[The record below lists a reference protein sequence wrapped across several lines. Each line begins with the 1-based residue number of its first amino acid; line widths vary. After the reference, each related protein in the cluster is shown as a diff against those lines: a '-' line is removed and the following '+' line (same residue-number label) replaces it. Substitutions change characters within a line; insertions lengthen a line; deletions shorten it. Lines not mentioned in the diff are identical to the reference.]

1 MKPEENTF
9 NPDPT
14 RNQVP
19 VPPPSSHLVLAIL
32 TTIFCCLPL
41 GIVSIVY
48 ASKVDSLYSVG
59 DIAGATYNSLQAR
72 KWAYWG
78 IGISLVGIVLYF
90 LFAVCLGM
98 ANSLL

>member
-9 NPDPT
+9 NPDPSRT
-14 RNQVP
+14 QVP
-19 VPPPSSHLVLAIL
+19 VSPPSSHLVLAIL

-48 ASKVDSLYSVG
+48 ASRVDSLYSVG

-78 IGISLVGIVLYF
+78 IGLALVGAVLYF
-90 LFAVCLGM
+90 LFVVCLGM
-98 ANSLL
+98 AASLL

>member
-14 RNQVP
+14 RTQGP
-19 VPPPSSHLVLAIL
+19 VPPPSSHLALAIL
-32 TTIFCCLPL
+32 TTVLCCLPL

-48 ASKVDSLYSVG
+48 ASKVDSLYRVG
-59 DIAGATYNSLQAR
+59 DIAGATYNSMQAR

-78 IGISLVGIVLYF
+78 IGISVVGWALYF
-90 LFAVCLGM
+90 VFVVCLGM
-98 ANSLL
+98 AASLL

>member
-9 NPDPT
+9 NPDPSRSQT
-14 RNQVP
+14 P
-19 VPPPSSHLVLAIL
+19 VPPPSSHLALAIL
-32 TTIFCCLPL
+32 TTVFCCLPL

-59 DIAGATYNSLQAR
+59 DIAGATYNSMQAR

-78 IGISLVGIVLYF
+78 IGLALVGAVLYF
-90 LFAVCLGM
+90 LFVMCLGM
-98 ANSLL
+98 AASLL

>member
-9 NPDPT
+9 NPDPSRSQT
-14 RNQVP
+14 P
-19 VPPPSSHLVLAIL
+19 VPPPSSHLALAIL
-32 TTIFCCLPL
+32 TTVFCCLPL

-59 DIAGATYNSLQAR
+59 DIAGATYNSMQAR

-78 IGISLVGIVLYF
+78 IGLALVSAVLYF
-90 LFAVCLGM
+90 LFVVCLGM
-98 ANSLL
+98 AASLL